1 MLFESAFSFRHFSS
15 RIDLDPALGQ
25 VAYGKPLCFLFT
37 PEAFMSVCAD
47 ESPERWMCGLDLD
60 SELLFS
66 SSKSSLSLTV

>member
-1 MLFESAFSFRHFSS
+1 MLFESAFSFRHFPS

-25 VAYGKPLCFLFT
+25 VAYGKPLYFLFT
-37 PEAFMSVCAD
+37 LSVCAD